1 MPKDGPRRTVA
12 NRAGQQ
18 RDAADAIRSN
28 RQSSG
33 QNKGKPQS
41 NQNDPQNKAHPHVA
55 GHLLTSFVAS
65 VSVTFYPN
73 KCTLSEFVTGKF
85 SDDKALRSHT

>member
-33 QNKGKPQS
+33 QNMR
-41 NQNDPQNKAHPHVA
+41 PHDA

-85 SDDKALRSHT
+85 SDEKALRSHA